1 MSSDFHLSASLGYS
15 GQCPQFEKI
24 KLLTFIFKSVQIHL
38 LINFLLLEQSVI
50 GEKSLK

>member
-15 GQCPQFEKI
+15 GQFEKI

-50 GEKSLK
+50 CEKSLK